1 MVHWFITAKR
11 TPKMKKCSFQC
22 GKNGNKSFGNFKKM
36 LDKPHKVCYNK
47 YNKTK
52 KEVDTMMK
60 ISEMIAMLA
69 EVMADH
75 GDKEVVFVNDE
86 TGEIRY
92 AMGMTVMGDEVAI
105 DHISYGE
112 K

>member
-1 MVHWFITAKR
+1 MW
-11 TPKMKKCSFQC
+11 
-22 GKNGNKSFGNFKKM
+22 
-36 LDKPHKVCYNK
+36 YNK
-47 YNKTK
+47 YNKETK
-52 KEVDTMMK
+52 EIDTMMK

-92 AMGMTVMGDEVAI
+92 AMGMTVEGDMVAI

-112 K
+112 KAEIEAVCAFAELMEMMMGGEQ

>member
-1 MVHWFITAKR
+1 
-11 TPKMKKCSFQC
+11 
-22 GKNGNKSFGNFKKM
+22 
-36 LDKPHKVCYNK
+36 
-47 YNKTK
+47 
-52 KEVDTMMK
+52 MMK

-112 K
+112 KQEIDMGIACMEAFGEFLAMLADEGV

>member
-1 MVHWFITAKR
+1 
-11 TPKMKKCSFQC
+11 
-22 GKNGNKSFGNFKKM
+22 
-36 LDKPHKVCYNK
+36 
-47 YNKTK
+47 
-52 KEVDTMMK
+52 MMK

-92 AMGMTVMGDEVAI
+92 AIGMTVDDQLVAI

-112 K
+112 KVEIETATAILDFLEQIGGVK

>member
-1 MVHWFITAKR
+1 
-11 TPKMKKCSFQC
+11 
-22 GKNGNKSFGNFKKM
+22 
-36 LDKPHKVCYNK
+36 
-47 YNKTK
+47 
-52 KEVDTMMK
+52 MMK

-112 K
+112 KQEIEAGLAMMEVMANIMAICGGEQ

>member
-1 MVHWFITAKR
+1 MW
-11 TPKMKKCSFQC
+11 
-22 GKNGNKSFGNFKKM
+22 
-36 LDKPHKVCYNK
+36 YNK
-47 YNKTK
+47 YIKWK

-75 GDKEVVFVNDE
+75 GDKEVVFVNDA

-92 AMGMTVMGDEVAI
+92 AMGMTVEGDMVAI

-112 K
+112 KVEIENGIACMEAFAQFLAMIGGEQ

>member
-1 MVHWFITAKR
+1 
-11 TPKMKKCSFQC
+11 
-22 GKNGNKSFGNFKKM
+22 
-36 LDKPHKVCYNK
+36 
-47 YNKTK
+47 
-52 KEVDTMMK
+52 MMK

-75 GDKEVVFVNDE
+75 GDKEVVFVNDA

-92 AMGMTVMGDEVAI
+92 AMGMTVMGNEVAI

-112 K
+112 KAEIETGLACMEAFAQFLAMMAEGEGV

>member
-1 MVHWFITAKR
+1 
-11 TPKMKKCSFQC
+11 
-22 GKNGNKSFGNFKKM
+22 
-36 LDKPHKVCYNK
+36 
-47 YNKTK
+47 
-52 KEVDTMMK
+52 MMK

-112 K
+112 KQEIEMGIACMEAFGEFLAMLADEGV

>member
-1 MVHWFITAKR
+1 
-11 TPKMKKCSFQC
+11 
-22 GKNGNKSFGNFKKM
+22 
-36 LDKPHKVCYNK
+36 
-47 YNKTK
+47 
-52 KEVDTMMK
+52 MMK

-75 GDKEVVFVNDE
+75 GDKEVVFVNDA

-92 AMGMTVMGDEVAI
+92 AMGMTVEGDMVAV

-112 K
+112 KVEIEMGCAMMETFAELMAMMGGEQ

>member
-1 MVHWFITAKR
+1 
-11 TPKMKKCSFQC
+11 
-22 GKNGNKSFGNFKKM
+22 
-36 LDKPHKVCYNK
+36 
-47 YNKTK
+47 
-52 KEVDTMMK
+52 MMK

-92 AMGMTVMGDEVAI
+92 TMGMTVDDDMVII

-112 K
+112 KQEIETGLACMEAFGEFLAMLADEGV

>member
-1 MVHWFITAKR
+1 
-11 TPKMKKCSFQC
+11 
-22 GKNGNKSFGNFKKM
+22 
-36 LDKPHKVCYNK
+36 
-47 YNKTK
+47 
-52 KEVDTMMK
+52 MMK

-75 GDKEVVFVNDE
+75 GDKEVVFVNDA

-92 AMGMTVMGDEVAI
+92 AMGMTVMGNEVAI

-112 K
+112 KQEIEAGLAMMEVMANIMAICGGEQ

>member
-1 MVHWFITAKR
+1 
-11 TPKMKKCSFQC
+11 
-22 GKNGNKSFGNFKKM
+22 M

-75 GDKEVVFVNDE
+75 GDKEVILVNDM

-92 AMGMTVMGDEVAI
+92 ASGMTVDLIEGTVTI

-112 K
+112 KQEIEMGIACMEAFGEFLAMIAGEGV

>member
-1 MVHWFITAKR
+1 
-11 TPKMKKCSFQC
+11 
-22 GKNGNKSFGNFKKM
+22 
-36 LDKPHKVCYNK
+36 
-47 YNKTK
+47 
-52 KEVDTMMK
+52 MMK

-75 GDKEVVFVNDE
+75 GDKEVILVNDM

-92 AMGMTVMGDEVAI
+92 ASGMTVDLVEGTVTI

-112 K
+112 KQEIEAGLAMMEVMANIMAICGGEH

>member
-1 MVHWFITAKR
+1 
-11 TPKMKKCSFQC
+11 
-22 GKNGNKSFGNFKKM
+22 
-36 LDKPHKVCYNK
+36 
-47 YNKTK
+47 
-52 KEVDTMMK
+52 MMK

-92 AMGMTVMGDEVAI
+92 AMGMTIEGDMVI
-105 DHISYGE
+105 VDHISYGE
-112 K
+112 KQEIETGIACMEAFGEFLAMLANEGV

>member
-1 MVHWFITAKR
+1 
-11 TPKMKKCSFQC
+11 
-22 GKNGNKSFGNFKKM
+22 
-36 LDKPHKVCYNK
+36 
-47 YNKTK
+47 
-52 KEVDTMMK
+52 MMK

-92 AMGMTVMGDEVAI
+92 AMGMTVEGDMVTI

-112 K
+112 KQEIEMGIACMEAFGEFLTMLADEGV

>member
-1 MVHWFITAKR
+1 
-11 TPKMKKCSFQC
+11 
-22 GKNGNKSFGNFKKM
+22 
-36 LDKPHKVCYNK
+36 
-47 YNKTK
+47 
-52 KEVDTMMK
+52 MMK

-69 EVMADH
+69 QVMADH

-92 AMGMTVMGDEVAI
+92 ACGMTVEGDMVAV

-112 K
+112 KVEIECGLACMEAFAEFLGMSAQGEGV

>member
-1 MVHWFITAKR
+1 MW
-11 TPKMKKCSFQC
+11 
-22 GKNGNKSFGNFKKM
+22 
-36 LDKPHKVCYNK
+36 YNK
-47 YNKTK
+47 YNKETK
-52 KEVDTMMK
+52 EIDTMMK

-69 EVMADH
+69 QVMADH

-92 AMGMTVMGDEVAI
+92 AMGATVEGEMVAI

-112 K
+112 KAEIEMGCMMMEAFAELLSVMGGEQ

>member
-1 MVHWFITAKR
+1 
-11 TPKMKKCSFQC
+11 
-22 GKNGNKSFGNFKKM
+22 
-36 LDKPHKVCYNK
+36 
-47 YNKTK
+47 
-52 KEVDTMMK
+52 MMK

-92 AMGMTVMGDEVAI
+92 AMGMTVSGDMVAI

-112 K
+112 KQEIEMGIACMEAFGEFLAMMAQGEGV

>member
-1 MVHWFITAKR
+1 
-11 TPKMKKCSFQC
+11 
-22 GKNGNKSFGNFKKM
+22 
-36 LDKPHKVCYNK
+36 
-47 YNKTK
+47 
-52 KEVDTMMK
+52 MMK

-92 AMGMTVMGDEVAI
+92 AMGMTVEGDMVAI

-112 K
+112 KVEIEHGIACMEVFAQFLAMIGGEQ

>member
-1 MVHWFITAKR
+1 
-11 TPKMKKCSFQC
+11 
-22 GKNGNKSFGNFKKM
+22 
-36 LDKPHKVCYNK
+36 
-47 YNKTK
+47 
-52 KEVDTMMK
+52 MMK
-60 ISEMIAMLA
+60 ISEMIALLA

-112 K
+112 KQEIEMGIACMEAFGEFLAMLADEGV

>member
-1 MVHWFITAKR
+1 
-11 TPKMKKCSFQC
+11 
-22 GKNGNKSFGNFKKM
+22 M

-75 GDKEVVFVNDE
+75 GDKEVILVNDM

-92 AMGMTVMGDEVAI
+92 ASGMTVDLVEGTVTI

-112 K
+112 KQEIEAGLAMMEVMANIMAICGGEQ

>member
-1 MVHWFITAKR
+1 MW
-11 TPKMKKCSFQC
+11 
-22 GKNGNKSFGNFKKM
+22 
-36 LDKPHKVCYNK
+36 YNK

-75 GDKEVVFVNDE
+75 GDKEVVFVNDA

-92 AMGMTVMGDEVAI
+92 AMGMTVDVASDMVI
-105 DHISYGE
+105 VDHISYGE
-112 K
+112 KVEIETGLACMEAFAQFLAMMGGEQ

>member
-1 MVHWFITAKR
+1 
-11 TPKMKKCSFQC
+11 
-22 GKNGNKSFGNFKKM
+22 
-36 LDKPHKVCYNK
+36 
-47 YNKTK
+47 
-52 KEVDTMMK
+52 MMK

-112 K
+112 KQEIEMGIACMEAFGEFLAMLANEGV

>member
-1 MVHWFITAKR
+1 
-11 TPKMKKCSFQC
+11 
-22 GKNGNKSFGNFKKM
+22 
-36 LDKPHKVCYNK
+36 
-47 YNKTK
+47 
-52 KEVDTMMK
+52 MMK

-75 GDKEVVFVNDE
+75 GDKEVVLINDA

-92 AMGMTVMGDEVAI
+92 ASGMTVDLVEGTVAI

-112 K
+112 KVEIETGLACMEAFADFLAMMAQAEGV

>member
-1 MVHWFITAKR
+1 
-11 TPKMKKCSFQC
+11 
-22 GKNGNKSFGNFKKM
+22 
-36 LDKPHKVCYNK
+36 
-47 YNKTK
+47 
-52 KEVDTMMK
+52 MMK

-75 GDKEVVFVNDE
+75 GDKEVVFVNDA

-112 K
+112 KQEIEAGLAMMEVMANIMAICGGEQ

>member
-1 MVHWFITAKR
+1 MR
-11 TPKMKKCSFQC
+11 
-22 GKNGNKSFGNFKKM
+22 
-36 LDKPHKVCYNK
+36 
-47 YNKTK
+47 K

-92 AMGMTVMGDEVAI
+92 AIGMTVDSQLVAI

-112 K
+112 KVEIETATAIFDFLEQIGGVR